1 MMKGGNSMKQ
11 AIGYLRQST
20 TKQQS
25 LTAQKQTIETLAKK
39 YNIQHINFY
48 SDKQSGRT
56 NNRTGYQQ
64 VIERIQQRQCDVL
77 CCYRLN
83 RLHRNLKNALK
94 LMKLC
99 QKYHVHILSVHDGYF
114 DMDKAFDRL
123 KLNIF
128 ISLAELESDNI
139 GEQVKNGLKE
149 KARQGKLITTH
160 APFGY
165 TYRNGTF
172 TINQDEAPTVKA
184 IFHYYLQGYGYKKI
198 AQYLEEDTNLI
209 NRKPYQ
215 VRNIITNPNYCGRVN
230 NKYGTFDNMFPS
242 IISKAMYK
250 NAQAIRVNKQVKR
263 TPSANL
269 LKQKIKCPYCGST
282 LTNMTITKTNHSLR
296 YYVCPKN
303 MNASR
308 FICDFKGIN
317 AENLEK
323 QVLESCQKFF
333 RNQQLYSKIK
343 HAIEKQLKKQ
353 RMHDTSNT
361 LTQEKLIENLA
372 QGKIDVE
379 TFREQSQSIN
389 LQNKPIQAISDIR
402 IKASLQKAIQKSF
415 TLNMLY
421 PFIDV
426 IHITKNKELSGIY
439 LKDEPLN
446 IVNQAVQSSIA

>member
-1 MMKGGNSMKQ
+1 MKQ

-20 TKQQS
+20 LKQQS
-25 LTAQKQTIETLAKK
+25 LTAQTQTIETLAKK
-39 YNIQHINFY
+39 YNIQHITFY

-56 NNRTGYQQ
+56 DNRTGYQQ

-139 GEQVKNGLKE
+139 GEQVKNGIKE
-149 KARQGKLITTH
+149 KAKQGKMITTH

-165 TYRNGTF
+165 QYHNGTF
-172 TINQDEAPTVKA
+172 TIDTVKA
-184 IFHYYLQGYGYKKI
+184 PTIKAVFSYYLQGYGYKKI
-198 AQYLEEDTNLI
+198 AQYLEADEKFI

-215 VRNIITNPNYCGRVN
+215 VRNIIMNPNYCGRVIN
-230 NKYGTFDNMFPS
+230 QYGQYDNMCPS
-242 IISKAMYK
+242 IVSTSIYEQ
-250 NAQAIRVNKQVKR
+250 AQAIRSQKQLKR
-263 TPSANL
+263 TSSANQ

-282 LTNMTITKTNHSLR
+282 LTNITIRKKHRTLR
-296 YYVCPKN
+296 YYVCPQN

-308 FICDFKGIN
+308 FVCEFKGIN
-317 AENLEK
+317 AQSLEAS
-323 QVLESCQKFF
+323 VLATCQDFF
-333 RNQQLYSKIK
+333 QNQQLYSKIN
-343 HAIEKQLKKQ
+343 HTIQQRLKKQ
-353 RMHDTSNT
+353 KDIEAKST
-361 LTQEKLIENLA
+361 LTQEQLIEKLA
-372 QGKIDVE
+372 QCKIDAE
-379 TFREQSQSIN
+379 TFREQTQSLCQQSKPISSIHTHQIRKA
-389 LQNKPIQAISDIR
+389 LQNVIQQR
-402 IKASLQKAIQKSF
+402 F

-421 PFIDV
+421 PYIDE
-426 IHITKNKELSGIY
+426 IHITKSKTLTGIY
-439 LKDEPLN
+439 FKNEPLN
-446 IVNQAVQSSIA
+446 IVNQTAQSSIA

>member
-1 MMKGGNSMKQ
+1 MKQ

-25 LTAQKQTIETLAKK
+25 LTAQKQTIQTLAKK
-39 YNIQHINFY
+39 YNIQHITFY

-56 NNRTGYQQ
+56 DNRTGYQQ

-99 QKYHVHILSVHDGYF
+99 QKYHVHILSIHDGYF

-123 KLNIF
+123 KLNLF

-139 GEQVKNGLKE
+139 GEQVKNGLQE

-172 TINQDEAPTVKA
+172 TINQNEAPTVKA

-198 AQYLEEDTNLI
+198 AQYLEKDDKCI

-215 VRNIITNPNYCGRVN
+215 VRAIITNPNYCGRVIN
-230 NKYGTFDNMFPS
+230 QYGQYDNMFPP
-242 IISKAMYK
+242 IISISSYEQGQILRSEKH
-250 NAQAIRVNKQVKR
+250 VKR
-263 TPSANL
+263 TPSDNQL
-269 LKQKIKCPYCGST
+269 QKKIKCPYCGST
-282 LTNMTITKTNHSLR
+282 LTNMTIRKKHHTLR

-308 FICDFKGIN
+308 FVCAFKGIN
-317 AENLEK
+317 A
-323 QVLESCQKFF
+323 QVLETIVLETCQDFF
-333 RNQQLYSKIK
+333 QNQQLYSKINHTIQQRLK
-343 HAIEKQLKKQ
+343 RQRNIEAKL
-353 RMHDTSNT
+353 T
-361 LTQEKLIENLA
+361 LTQEKLIDKLA
-372 QGKIDVE
+372 KGMIDAE
-379 TFREQSQSIN
+379 TFRNQSQSV
-389 LQNKPIQAISDIR
+389 LQKRKTISSISDTQLQT
-402 IKASLQKAIQKSF
+402 SLQKVIQKSF

-421 PFIDV
+421 PYIDE

-446 IVNQAVQSSIA
+446 IVNQAV

>member
-1 MMKGGNSMKQ
+1 MKQ

-20 TKQQS
+20 LKQQS
-25 LTAQKQTIETLAKK
+25 LTAQKQTIQTLAKK
-39 YNIQHINFY
+39 HNIQHITFY

-56 NNRTGYQQ
+56 DNRTGYQQ

-99 QKYHVHILSVHDGYF
+99 QKYHVHILSIHDGYF

-139 GEQVKNGLKE
+139 GEQVKNGLRE

-172 TINQDEAPTVKA
+172 TINQDEAPTVKT

-198 AQYLEEDTNLI
+198 AQYLETDDKCI

-215 VRNIITNPNYCGRVN
+215 VRAIIMNPNYCGRVIN
-230 NKYGTFDNMFPS
+230 QYGQYDNMAPS
-242 IISKAMYK
+242 IVSISIYEQ
-250 NAQAIRVNKQVKR
+250 AQAIRAQKHTKR
-263 TPSANL
+263 TPSSNQ
-269 LKQKIKCPYCGST
+269 LKQKIKCPCCGST
-282 LTNMTITKTNHSLR
+282 LTNMTIRKKNHTLR

-303 MNASR
+303 LNASR
-308 FICDFKGIN
+308 FVCAFKGIN
-317 AENLEK
+317 AQILETS
-323 QVLESCQKFF
+323 VLETCQEFF
-333 RNQQLYSKIK
+333 QNQQLYSKINHTIQQRLKRQRDIEAK
-343 HAIEKQLKKQ
+343 H
-353 RMHDTSNT
+353 T
-361 LTQEKLIENLA
+361 LTQEQLIDKLA
-372 QGKIDVE
+372 KGMIDAE
-379 TFREQSQSIN
+379 TFREQTQSLLHQSKPLSSISAYQIQRAF
-389 LQNKPIQAISDIR
+389 QNIIQQR
-402 IKASLQKAIQKSF
+402 F

-421 PFIDV
+421 PYIDE

-446 IVNQAVQSSIA
+446 IVNQAV

>member
-1 MMKGGNSMKQ
+1 MKQ

-25 LTAQKQTIETLAKK
+25 LAAQKQAIKTLAEKH
-39 YNIQHINFY
+39 NIQHITFY

-56 NNRTGYQQ
+56 DKRNGYQQ
-64 VIERIQQRQCDVL
+64 ITELIQQGQCDVL

-139 GEQVKNGLKE
+139 GEQVKNGIKE
-149 KARQGKLITTH
+149 KAKQGKMITTH

-165 TYRNGTF
+165 HYHNGTF
-172 TINQDEAPTVKA
+172 TIDTVKA
-184 IFHYYLQGYGYKKI
+184 PTIKAVFSYYLQGYGYKKI
-198 AQYLEEDTNLI
+198 AQYLEADEKFI

-215 VRNIITNPNYCGRVN
+215 VRNIIMNPNYCGRVIN
-230 NKYGTFDNMFPS
+230 QYGQYDNMCPS
-242 IISKAMYK
+242 IVSTSIYEQ
-250 NAQAIRVNKQVKR
+250 AQAIRSQKQLKR
-263 TPSANL
+263 TSSANQ

-282 LTNMTITKTNHSLR
+282 LTNITIRKKHRTLR
-296 YYVCPKN
+296 YYVCPQN

-308 FICDFKGIN
+308 FVCEFKGIN
-317 AENLEK
+317 AQSLEAS
-323 QVLESCQKFF
+323 VLATCQDFF
-333 RNQQLYSKIK
+333 QNQQLYSKIN
-343 HAIEKQLKKQ
+343 HTIQQRLKKQ
-353 RMHDTSNT
+353 KDIEAKST
-361 LTQEKLIENLA
+361 LTQEQLIEKLA
-372 QGKIDVE
+372 QCKIDAE
-379 TFREQSQSIN
+379 TFREQTQSLCQQSKPISSIHTHQIRKA
-389 LQNKPIQAISDIR
+389 LQNVIQQR
-402 IKASLQKAIQKSF
+402 F

-421 PFIDV
+421 PYIDE
-426 IHITKNKELSGIY
+426 IHITKSKTLTGIY
-439 LKDEPLN
+439 FKNEPLN
-446 IVNQAVQSSIA
+446 IVNQTAQSSIA

>member
-1 MMKGGNSMKQ
+1 MEGGNSMKQ

-165 TYRNGTF
+165 TYHNGTF

-198 AQYLEEDTNLI
+198 AQYLETDDQYI

-215 VRNIITNPNYCGRVN
+215 VRAIIMNPNYCGRVIN
-230 NKYGTFDNMFPS
+230 QYGQYDNMFPP
-242 IISKAMYK
+242 IISISSYEQ
-250 NAQAIRVNKQVKR
+250 AQILRSEKHVKR
-263 TPSANL
+263 TPSDNQ
-269 LKQKIKCPYCGST
+269 LKQKIKCPCCGST
-282 LTNMTITKTNHSLR
+282 LTNMTIRRKQHNTLR
-296 YYVCPKN
+296 YYVCPRN
-303 MNASR
+303 MNESR
-308 FICDFKGIN
+308 FVCDFKGIN
-317 AENLEK
+317 ASELETS
-323 QVLESCQKFF
+323 VLATCQDFF
-333 RNQQLYSKIK
+333 QNQQLYSKINHTIQQRLK
-343 HAIEKQLKKQ
+343 RQRDVETKTTLNHEQLIEK
-353 RMHDTSNT
+353 
-361 LTQEKLIENLA
+361 LA
-372 QGKIDVE
+372 QGKIDAE
-379 TFREQSQSIN
+379 TFREQTQS
-389 LQNKPIQAISDIR
+389 LHQQSKPISSIS
-402 IKASLQKAIQKSF
+402 AYQIQRAFQNIIQQRF
-415 TLNMLY
+415 TLNMLNPY
-421 PFIDV
+421 IDV
-426 IHITKNKELSGIY
+426 ISITKNKTLAGIY
-439 LKDEPLN
+439 FKNEPLN
-446 IVNQAVQSSIA
+446 IVNQTTQSSIA

>member
-1 MMKGGNSMKQ
+1 MKQ

-39 YNIQHINFY
+39 YNIQHITFY

-56 NNRTGYQQ
+56 DNRTGYQQ

-99 QKYHVHILSVHDGYF
+99 QKYHVHILSIHDGYF

-139 GEQVKNGLKE
+139 GEQVKNGLRE
-149 KARQGKLITTH
+149 KAKQGKLITTH

-184 IFHYYLQGYGYKKI
+184 IFHYYLQDYGYKKI
-198 AQYLEEDTNLI
+198 AQYLEKDDKCI

-215 VRNIITNPNYCGRVN
+215 VRAIITNPNYCGRVIN
-230 NKYGTFDNMFPS
+230 QYGQYDNMFPS
-242 IISKAMYK
+242 IVSTNIYEQ
-250 NAQAIRVNKQVKR
+250 AQAIRSQKHTKR
-263 TPSANL
+263 TPSDNQL
-269 LKQKIKCPYCGST
+269 QKKIKCPYCGST
-282 LTNMTITKTNHSLR
+282 LTNMTIRKKHHMLR
-296 YYVCPKN
+296 YYTCPQN
-303 MNASR
+303 MNASS
-308 FICDFKGIN
+308 FVCAFKGIN
-317 AENLEK
+317 A
-323 QVLESCQKFF
+323 QVLETSVLETCQDFF
-333 RNQQLYSKIK
+333 QNQQLYSKINHTIQQRLKRQRDIEAK
-343 HAIEKQLKKQ
+343 H
-353 RMHDTSNT
+353 T
-361 LTQEKLIENLA
+361 LTQEQLIDKLA
-372 QGKIDVE
+372 KGMIDVE

-389 LQNKPIQAISDIR
+389 LQKKPIQPISDIG
-402 IKASLQKAIQKSF
+402 IKASLQKVIQKSF
-415 TLNMLY
+415 TLNILY
-421 PFIDV
+421 PYIDV

-446 IVNQAVQSSIA
+446 IVNQTIQSSTA

>member
-1 MMKGGNSMKQ
+1 MEGGNSMKQ

-39 YNIQHINFY
+39 YNIQHIIFY

-56 NNRTGYQQ
+56 DNRTGYQQ
-64 VIERIQQRQCDVL
+64 VIERIQQRQCEVL

-99 QKYHVHILSVHDGYF
+99 QKYHVHILSIHDGYF

-149 KARQGKLITTH
+149 KAKQGKLITTH

-165 TYRNGTF
+165 HYQNGTF
-172 TINQDEAPTVKA
+172 IINNDESPTVKA
-184 IFHYYLQGYGYKKI
+184 VFNYYLQGYGYKKI
-198 AQYLEEDTNLI
+198 AQYLETDDKCI

-215 VRNIITNPNYCGRVN
+215 VRAIITNPNYCGRVIN
-230 NKYGTFDNMFPS
+230 QYGQYDNMFPS
-242 IISKAMYK
+242 IVSTSIYEQ
-250 NAQAIRVNKQVKR
+250 AQAIRVNKQVKR

-282 LTNMTITKTNHSLR
+282 LTNMAIRKTNHSLR

-323 QVLESCQKFF
+323 QVLESCKKFF
-333 RNQQLYSKIK
+333 RDQQLYSKIK

-361 LTQEKLIENLA
+361 LTQKKLIENLA

-402 IKASLQKAIQKSF
+402 IKASLQKTIQKSF

-421 PFIDV
+421 PYIDE

-446 IVNQAVQSSIA
+446 IVNQAV

>member
-1 MMKGGNSMKQ
+1 MMKQ

-20 TKQQS
+20 LKQQS
-25 LTAQKQTIETLAKK
+25 LSAQKQTIKALAEKHH
-39 YNIQHINFY
+39 IQYITFY

-56 NNRTGYQQ
+56 DKRDGYKQ
-64 VIERIQQRQCDVL
+64 ITELIQQGNCDIL

-83 RLHRNLKNALK
+83 RLHRNLKNALT
-94 LMKLC
+94 LIKLC
-99 QKYHVHILSVHDGYF
+99 QKHHVHILSVHDGYF
-114 DMDKAFDRL
+114 DMDKSFDRL

-128 ISLAELESDNI
+128 MSLAELESDNI
-139 GEQVKNGLKE
+139 GEQVKNGLRE
-149 KARQGKLITTH
+149 KAKQGKLITTH

-165 TYRNGTF
+165 HYQNGTF
-172 TINQDEAPTVKA
+172 IINNDESPTVKA
-184 IFHYYLQGYGYKKI
+184 VFNYYLQGYGYKKI
-198 AQYLEEDTNLI
+198 AQYLETDDKCI

-215 VRNIITNPNYCGRVN
+215 VRAIITNPNYCGRVIN
-230 NKYGTFDNMFPS
+230 QYGQYDNMFPS
-242 IISKAMYK
+242 IVSTSIYEQ
-250 NAQAIRVNKQVKR
+250 AQAIRVNKQVKR

-282 LTNMTITKTNHSLR
+282 LTNMAIRKTNHSLR

-323 QVLESCQKFF
+323 QVLESCKKFF
-333 RNQQLYSKIK
+333 RDQQLYSKIK

-389 LQNKPIQAISDIR
+389 LQNKPIQVISDIR
-402 IKASLQKAIQKSF
+402 IKASLQKVIQKSF
-415 TLNMLY
+415 TLNMLHPY
-421 PFIDV
+421 IDE
-426 IHITKNKELSGIY
+426 IRITKNKALVGIY
-439 LKDEPLN
+439 FKNEPLN
-446 IVNQAVQSSIA
+446 IVNQTSQSSIA

>member
-1 MMKGGNSMKQ
+1 MKQ

-20 TKQQS
+20 IKQQS
-25 LTAQKQTIETLAKK
+25 LSAQKQKIKSLAEKH
-39 YNIQHINFY
+39 NIQNITFY

-56 NNRTGYQQ
+56 DKRNGYQQ
-64 VIERIQQRQCDVL
+64 IITLIQQGHCDVL

-114 DMDKAFDRL
+114 DMNKSFDRL

-139 GEQVKNGLKE
+139 SEQVKNGLRE

-165 TYRNGTF
+165 HYHDGTF
-172 TINQDEAPTVKA
+172 TINKDEAPTVKA
-184 IFHYYLQGYGYKKI
+184 IFDDYVEGYGYKKI
-198 AQYLEEDTNLI
+198 SQRLEKSNHLI
-209 NRKPYQ
+209 NRKPFQ
-215 VRNIITNPNYCGRVN
+215 VRCIILNPNYCGRVLN
-230 NKYGTFDNMFPS
+230 QYGQYDNMFPPIVS
-242 IISKAMYK
+242 VSLYEY
-250 NAQAIRVNKQVKR
+250 AQKVRNQRQVNR
-263 TPSANL
+263 RSSDNR
-269 LKQKIKCPYCGST
+269 LKQKIKCPCCGST
-282 LTNMTITKTNHSLR
+282 LTNMTIRKTNHSLR

-333 RNQQLYSKIK
+333 RDQQLYSKIK

-389 LQNKPIQAISDIR
+389 LQNKHIQAISDTQLQT
-402 IKASLQKAIQKSF
+402 SLQKVIQKSF

-421 PFIDV
+421 PYIDV

-439 LKDEPLN
+439 IKNEPLN
-446 IVNQAVQSSIA
+446 IVNQTIQSSTG

>member
-25 LTAQKQTIETLAKK
+25 LTAQKQTIQTLAKK
-39 YNIQHINFY
+39 YNVQHITFY
-48 SDKQSGRT
+48 SDMQSGRT
-56 NNRTGYQQ
+56 DNRTGYQQ
-64 VIERIQQRQCDVL
+64 VIESIQQRQCDVL

-99 QKYHVHILSVHDGYF
+99 QKYHVHILSIHDGYF

-139 GEQVKNGLKE
+139 GEQVKNGLQE
-149 KARQGKLITTH
+149 KAKQGKLITTH

-333 RNQQLYSKIK
+333 RDQQLYSKIK

-353 RMHDTSNT
+353 KMHNTNNT
-361 LTQEKLIENLA
+361 LTHEKLIEKLA

-421 PFIDV
+421 PYIDE

-446 IVNQAVQSSIA
+446 IVNQAVQSSTA

>member
-1 MMKGGNSMKQ
+1 MKQ
-11 AIGYLRQST
+11 AMGYLRQST

-25 LTAQKQTIETLAKK
+25 LPAQKQAIKTLAEKH
-39 YNIQHINFY
+39 NIQHITFY

-56 NNRTGYQQ
+56 DKRNGYQQ
-64 VIERIQQRQCDVL
+64 ITELIQQGQCDVL

-139 GEQVKNGLKE
+139 GEQVKNGIKE
-149 KARQGKLITTH
+149 KAKQGKLITTH

-165 TYRNGTF
+165 HYHNGTF
-172 TINQDEAPTVKA
+172 TIDTVKSPTVKA
-184 IFHYYLQGYGYKKI
+184 VFNYYLQGYGYKKI
-198 AQYLEEDTNLI
+198 AQYLEADDKFI

-215 VRNIITNPNYCGRVN
+215 VRNIILNPNYCGRVIN
-230 NKYGTFDNMFPS
+230 QYGQYENMFPAIVS
-242 IISKAMYK
+242 TTIYEE
-250 NAQAIRVNKQVKR
+250 AQVTRTQKQVKR
-263 TPSANL
+263 KPSENQ
-269 LKQKIKCPYCGST
+269 LKQKIKCPYCHST
-282 LTNMTITKTNHSLR
+282 LTNMTVRKTDHSLR
-296 YYVCPKN
+296 YYVCPQN
-303 MNASR
+303 MNNAR
-308 FICDFKGIN
+308 FVCEFKGIN

-361 LTQEKLIENLA
+361 LTHEKLIEKLA
-372 QGKIDVE
+372 QGTIDVE

-389 LQNKPIQAISDIR
+389 LQNKPIQAISDTQLQT
-402 IKASLQKAIQKSF
+402 SLQKVIQKSF

-421 PFIDV
+421 PYIDE
-426 IHITKNKELSGIY
+426 IRITKNKSLVGIY
-439 LKDEPLN
+439 FKNEPLN
-446 IVNQAVQSSIA
+446 IVNQTSQSSIA

>member
-1 MMKGGNSMKQ
+1 MEGGNRMKQ

-25 LTAQKQTIETLAKK
+25 LSAQKQTIKALAEKH
-39 YNIQHINFY
+39 NIQHITFY

-56 NNRTGYQQ
+56 ENRTGYQQ
-64 VIERIQQRQCDVL
+64 ITELIQQGQCDVL

-139 GEQVKNGLKE
+139 GEQVKNGIKE
-149 KARQGKLITTH
+149 KAKQGKMITTH

-165 TYRNGTF
+165 HYHNGTF
-172 TINQDEAPTVKA
+172 TIDTVKAPTVKA
-184 IFHYYLQGYGYKKI
+184 VFNYYLQGYGYKKI
-198 AQYLEEDTNLI
+198 AQYLEADDKFI

-215 VRNIITNPNYCGRVN
+215 VRNIILNPNYCGRVIN
-230 NKYGTFDNMFPS
+230 QYGQYENMFPAIVS
-242 IISKAMYK
+242 TTIYEE
-250 NAQAIRVNKQVKR
+250 AQVTRTQKQVKR
-263 TPSANL
+263 KPSENQ
-269 LKQKIKCPYCGST
+269 LKKKIKCPCCGST
-282 LTNMTITKTNHSLR
+282 LTNITIRKTNHSLR

-308 FICDFKGIN
+308 FACDFKGIN
-317 AENLEK
+317 AENIEK

-333 RNQQLYSKIK
+333 RDQQLYSKIK

-353 RMHDTSNT
+353 KMHNTNNT
-361 LTQEKLIENLA
+361 LTHEKLIEKLA
-372 QGKIDVE
+372 QGTIDVE

-402 IKASLQKAIQKSF
+402 IKASLQKVIQKSF
-415 TLNMLY
+415 TLNMLHPY
-421 PFIDV
+421 IDE

-446 IVNQAVQSSIA
+446 IVNQAVQSSTA

>member
-1 MMKGGNSMKQ
+1 MKQ

-25 LTAQKQTIETLAKK
+25 LTTQKQTIETLAKK
-39 YNIQHINFY
+39 YNIQHIIFY

-56 NNRTGYQQ
+56 DNRTGYQQ
-64 VIERIQQRQCDVL
+64 VIESIQQRQCDVL

-99 QKYHVHILSVHDGYF
+99 QKYHVHILSIHDGYF

-172 TINQDEAPTVKA
+172 TINQDEAPTVKT

-198 AQYLEEDTNLI
+198 AQYLETDDKCI

-215 VRNIITNPNYCGRVN
+215 VRAIITNPNYCGRVIN
-230 NKYGTFDNMFPS
+230 QYGQYDNMFPS
-242 IISKAMYK
+242 IVSTNIYEQ
-250 NAQAIRVNKQVKR
+250 AQEIRSQKHTKR
-263 TPSANL
+263 TPSDNQL
-269 LKQKIKCPYCGST
+269 QKKIKCPYCGST
-282 LTNMTITKTNHSLR
+282 LTNMTIRKKHHTLR

-308 FICDFKGIN
+308 FVCAFKGIN
-317 AENLEK
+317 A
-323 QVLESCQKFF
+323 QVLETSVLATCQNFF
-333 RNQQLYSKIK
+333 QNQQLYSKINQTIQQRFKRQRDIEAK
-343 HAIEKQLKKQ
+343 H
-353 RMHDTSNT
+353 T
-361 LTQEKLIENLA
+361 LTQEQLVDKLA
-372 QGKIDVE
+372 KGMIDAE
-379 TFREQSQSIN
+379 TFRNQSQSV
-389 LQNKPIQAISDIR
+389 LQKRKTISSISDTQLQT
-402 IKASLQKAIQKSF
+402 SLQKVIQKSF

-421 PFIDV
+421 PYIDE

-439 LKDEPLN
+439 IKNEPLN
-446 IVNQAVQSSIA
+446 IVNQTIQSSTD

>member
-1 MMKGGNSMKQ
+1 MKQ

-25 LTAQKQTIETLAKK
+25 LAAQKQTIKVLAEKH
-39 YNIQHINFY
+39 NIQHITFY

-56 NNRTGYQQ
+56 NKRNGYQQ
-64 VIERIQQRQCDVL
+64 ITELIQQGQCDVL

-99 QKYHVHILSVHDGYF
+99 QTYHVHILSVHDGYF

-139 GEQVKNGLKE
+139 GEQVKNGIKE

-198 AQYLEEDTNLI
+198 AQYLEKDDKCI

-215 VRNIITNPNYCGRVN
+215 VRAIITNPNYCGRVIN
-230 NKYGTFDNMFPS
+230 QYGQYDNMFPS
-242 IISKAMYK
+242 IVSISIYEQ
-250 NAQAIRVNKQVKR
+250 AQAIRVNKQVQR

-269 LKQKIKCPYCGST
+269 LKQKIKCPCCGST
-282 LTNMTITKTNHSLR
+282 LTNMTIRKKNHTLR
-296 YYVCPKN
+296 YYVCPQN
-303 MNASR
+303 LNASR
-308 FICDFKGIN
+308 FVCEFKGIN
-317 AENLEK
+317 AQELETS
-323 QVLESCQKFF
+323 VLTTCQDFF
-333 RNQQLYSKIK
+333 QNQQLYSKIN
-343 HAIEKQLKKQ
+343 HTIQQRLKRQ

-402 IKASLQKAIQKSF
+402 IKASLQKVIQKSF
-415 TLNMLY
+415 TLNMLHPY
-421 PFIDV
+421 IDE
-426 IHITKNKELSGIY
+426 IHITKSKTLMGIY
-439 LKDEPLN
+439 FKNDPLN
-446 IVNQAVQSSIA
+446 IVNQKTQSSIA